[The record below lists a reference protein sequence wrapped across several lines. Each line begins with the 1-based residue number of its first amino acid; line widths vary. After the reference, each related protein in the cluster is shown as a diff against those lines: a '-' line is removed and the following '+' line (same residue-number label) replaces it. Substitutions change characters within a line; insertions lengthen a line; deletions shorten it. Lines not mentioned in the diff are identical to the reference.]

1 MWVMHKDKKRS
12 QVPSTETAYLVKG
25 VCFESLSQHQSKGAA
40 VTVPR
45 CALWKSA
52 KPLKSK

>member
-1 MWVMHKDKKRS
+1 MWVIHKDKKRS
-12 QVPSTETAYLVKG
+12 WVPSAETAYLVKG

-40 VTVPR
+40 EAVHR